1 MHISELNKQFDALEG
16 LSDEQKDL
24 LIEEGL
30 VFGTRAKLTF
40 KEAARHCWKDK
51 NYVPAPGVYSGY
63 IIVSNPRNWEEAERW
78 AKVRVWVKP
87 WMASSPQDALSKS
100 LNQSLHT
107 HFNHDERTHLRP
119 ESRWH
124 PV

>member
-78 AKVRVWVKP
+78 AKVRGLGETLDGVI
-87 WMASSPQDALSKS
+87 ASGRIVEIPQ
-100 LNQSLHT
+100 
-107 HFNHDERTHLRP
+107 P
-119 ESRWH
+119 ELA
-124 PV
+124 